1 LAAEELFSA
10 RAEFIARVSTS
21 VLKDLMDVLLQK
33 RVINE
38 REKESIP
45 ALPRADKAEGLIDMV
60 LRKGNPAC
68 RLLIDIFCEVDPFL
82 SAQLKLN

>member
-1 LAAEELFSA
+1 MAADSGLLTILILLDLK
-10 RAEFIARVSTS
+10 FIARVSIS
-21 VLKDLMDVLLQK
+21 VLKDLMDQLLKK

-60 LRKGNPAC
+60 LRKGNPA
-68 RLLIDIFCEVDPFL
+68 FL
-82 SAQLKLN
+82 KQLKGSNPQI